1 MSQEERKQ
9 VNVKVPK
16 SMKKR
21 WDEYQDNS
29 FEVNSMS
36 DLVRLS
42 VEKEIN
48 GQQSGSSSEGD
59 TEHLE
64 NISKTL
70 KQIQTEIGKLD
81 SRLERVENTTQE
93 DPEINRLAND
103 VFSLLP
109 DEKPGSDKWEA
120 GRSEIQALEHNE
132 GERSP
137 EKFKSGWEGTP
148 RALAEVFEVTEL
160 DMRKALEKLASDMS
174 GRVRKTDY
182 DDKERYWRDV

>member
-16 SMKKR
+16 SMKNR

-29 FEVNSMS
+29 LEVNSMS

-48 GQQSGSSSEGD
+48 SEQSGSGSEGD

-81 SRLERVENTTQE
+81 SRLERVENTTQQ
-93 DPEINRLAND
+93 DPEIDRLAND

-109 DEKPGSDKWEA
+109 DEKPGSEGWEA
-120 GRSEIQALEHNE
+120 RRREVQSIAKSE

-137 EKFKSGWEGTP
+137 EEIKAGWEGTP

-174 GRVRKTDY
+174 GRVRTTDHNG
-182 DDKERYWRDV
+182 KERYWRDV